1 MKEGAN
7 SMEDKSGNMYSYQD
21 DQKSNIIKTDA
32 IRRSLGNKNPN
43 NIPVINNN
51 INNNNNKEE
60 EKTLQEYQED
70 DDTVTIHIDQSPPP
84 YWMFFIVFA
93 LIQIIILILIG
104 FYFDWDEYYTDTKSI
119 YSYSNNT
126 LNETITT
133 TTTITGGDVYLAI
146 ENKYKLFQE
155 INIIILLGFG
165 FLRSFLKHYSWTSI
179 SLTII
184 AMVLSTEFG
193 LFLLISWTAIFKEK
207 WVDGK
212 FNFQFLLDAN
222 FCAGTVVISLGPI
235 LGKISMPQY
244 LILIIIETIG
254 VTFNYTLLRQILKII
269 DIGGTLTVHLF
280 GSIFSGVFSFVSSF
294 GKNEKERIQQSK
306 HFGSNYYS
314 NIFALFGSLIIIS
327 YYPAFN
333 TALLND
339 NLYKTINNN
348 SRIVKP
354 KYEGIINTY
363 LAILGSIVGTFT
375 MSPIFNKGKLL
386 IQDVLNSCFIGGICI
401 GGCCHLIDH
410 YWVPILFGFF
420 TALLTTLLTNILSNK
435 LRNIGFHDSSNTIFY
450 HGIPGFLG
458 GIFTT
463 IFVANMQT
471 WIDNKQKNNVYKYIG
486 TFLDY
491 FSDYDNFGTSEVKFG
506 AYAATHFAAIF
517 ITIALAF
524 ACGFL
529 AGFSIKFCNCYLAMR
544 YFNDSEFFD
553 VNESDR
559 FPWKDENVR
568 LELEYNPRE

>member
-93 LIQIIILILIG
+93 LIQVIILILIG
-104 FYFDWDEYYTDTKSI
+104 FYFDWSDYYTNPKSI

-126 LNETITT
+126 LNETITNT
-133 TTTITGGDVYLAI
+133 TNITGGDVYLAI

-348 SRIVKP
+348 RIVKP

-458 GIFTT
+458 GIFTS

-553 VNESDR
+553 VSESDR
-559 FPWKDENVR
+559 FPWKDENIK

>member
-1 MKEGAN
+1 
-7 SMEDKSGNMYSYQD
+7 ME
-21 DQKSNIIKTDA
+21 
-32 IRRSLGNKNPN
+32 
-43 NIPVINNN
+43 
-51 INNNNNKEE
+51 
-60 EKTLQEYQED
+60 
-70 DDTVTIHIDQSPPP
+70 
-84 YWMFFIVFA
+84 
-93 LIQIIILILIG
+93 
-104 FYFDWDEYYTDTKSI
+104 
-119 YSYSNNT
+119 
-126 LNETITT
+126 
-133 TTTITGGDVYLAI
+133 
-146 ENKYKLFQE
+146 
-155 INIIILLGFG
+155 
-165 FLRSFLKHYSWTSI
+165 
-179 SLTII
+179 
-184 AMVLSTEFG
+184 
-193 LFLLISWTAIFKEK
+193 

-420 TALLTTLLTNILSNK
+420 TALLTTLLTNILS
-435 LRNIGFHDSSNTIFY
+435 
-450 HGIPGFLG
+450 
-458 GIFTT
+458 
-463 IFVANMQT
+463 
-471 WIDNKQKNNVYKYIG
+471 
-486 TFLDY
+486 
-491 FSDYDNFGTSEVKFG
+491 DYDNFGTSEVKFG

-553 VNESDR
+553 VSESDR
-559 FPWKDENVR
+559 FPWKDENIK

>member
-7 SMEDKSGNMYSYQD
+7 SMEDKSGNMYSYRD
-21 DQKSNIIKTDA
+21 DQKSGIIKTDA
-32 IRRSLGNKNPN
+32 LRRSLGNKNPN
-43 NIPVINNN
+43 NDPVFNNG
-51 INNNNNKEE
+51 KGEV
-60 EKTLQEYQED
+60 KPPKEYQED
-70 DDTVTIHIDQSPPP
+70 DDDTITIHIDQSPPP

-93 LIQIIILILIG
+93 LIQVIILILIG
-104 FYFDWDEYYTDTKSI
+104 FYFNWDDYYTNTKSI
-119 YSYSNNT
+119 YSNTNNT
-126 LNETITT
+126 LNETILANTT
-133 TTTITGGDVYLAI
+133 NINGGDVYLAI

-155 INIIILLGFG
+155 LNIIIFLGFG
-165 FLRSFLKHYSWTSI
+165 FLRSFLKHYSWTSV
-179 SLTII
+179 SLTLI
-184 AMVLSTEFG
+184 AMVLSTEIG
-193 LFLLISWTAIFKEK
+193 LFLLIAWKAIFKED
-207 WVDGK
+207 WADGK
-212 FNFQFLLDAN
+212 FNFQYLLDAN
-222 FCAGTVVISLGPI
+222 FCASTVVISLGPI

-244 LILIIIETIG
+244 LILILIETIG

-280 GSIFSGVFSFVSSF
+280 GALFSGVFSLVSSF
-294 GKNEKERIQQSK
+294 GKNEKERIEKSK
-306 HFGSNYYS
+306 HYGSNYYS
-314 NIFALFGSLIIIS
+314 NIFALFGSLVIIS

-339 NLYKTINNN
+339 DLIKTVNG
-348 SRIVKP
+348 RVMKP
-354 KYEGIINTY
+354 KYDGMINTY

-386 IQDVLNSCFIGGICI
+386 IQDVLNSCFAGGIAI

-420 TALLTTLLTNILSNK
+420 TAMITCFLTNLLSDK
-435 LRNIGFHDSSNTIFY
+435 LRSKGYHDSTNSLFY

-463 IFVANMQT
+463 IFVGNMPNL
-471 WIDNKQKNNVYKYIG
+471 IDNKQKKYVYQYIG

-491 FSDYDNFGTSEVKFG
+491 YSDYNYFGEKEVGFG
-506 AYAATHFAAIF
+506 GYAAVHFAAIF

-524 ACGFL
+524 AWGFL

>member
-60 EKTLQEYQED
+60 EKSLQEYQED

-93 LIQIIILILIG
+93 LIQVIILILIG

-126 LNETITT
+126 LNETITNT
-133 TTTITGGDVYLAI
+133 TNITGGDVYLAI

-155 INIIILLGFG
+155 LNIIILLGFG

-193 LFLLISWTAIFKEK
+193 LFLLISWTAKKKEK

-348 SRIVKP
+348 RIVKP

-553 VNESDR
+553 VSESDR
-559 FPWKDENVR
+559 FPWKDENIK

>member
-7 SMEDKSGNMYSYQD
+7 SMEDKYGNMYSYQD
-21 DQKSNIIKTDA
+21 DQKSSIIKTDA

-104 FYFDWDEYYTDTKSI
+104 FYFDWSDYYTNPKSI

-126 LNETITT
+126 LNETITN

-155 INIIILLGFG
+155 LNIIILLGFG

-348 SRIVKP
+348 RIVKP

-420 TALLTTLLTNILSNK
+420 TALLTTLLTNILSDK

-458 GIFTT
+458 GIFTS

-491 FSDYDNFGTSEVKFG
+491 FSYYDNFGTSEVKFG

-553 VNESDR
+553 VSESDR
-559 FPWKDENVR
+559 FPWKDENIK

>member
-51 INNNNNKEE
+51 INNNNNNKEE
-60 EKTLQEYQED
+60 EKSLQEYQED

-126 LNETITT
+126 LNETITNT
-133 TTTITGGDVYLAI
+133 TNITGGDVYLAI

-155 INIIILLGFG
+155 LNIIILLGFG

-348 SRIVKP
+348 RIVKP

-420 TALLTTLLTNILSNK
+420 TALLTTLLTNILSDK

-458 GIFTT
+458 GIFTS

-553 VNESDR
+553 VSENDR
-559 FPWKDENVR
+559 FPWKDENIK